1 MGNEVGSGLKSKEAE
16 VDPHTLPQSRRAHR
30 KAEATERLQ
39 SKAPTLPKTFRSPSA
54 PGPG

>member
-16 VDPHTLPQSRRAHR
+16 ADPYTLPQSRHAHR

-39 SKAPTLPKTFRSPSA
+39 SKAPTLPKTFGSPSA